1 MRIATRK
8 QDWKIVNISE
18 LDGLEK
24 YLTLFL
30 FVFHIWH
37 WFYLSQLVE
46 RCPIYKAEFQAALP
60 ETGAYQLNRA
70 SIETNTASLIS
81 LFLLEK
87 LHHP

>member
-1 MRIATRK
+1 MTIATRK

-18 LDGLEK
+18 LDRLEK

-46 RCPIYKAEFQAALP
+46 SSPIYNAVFLAALP
-60 ETGAYQLNRA
+60 ETGAHQLCRA
-70 SIETNTASLIS
+70 GVANKPIAERQLVDRA
-81 LFLLEK
+81 
-87 LHHP
+87 

>member
-46 RCPIYKAEFQAALP
+46 RCPIYNAEF
-60 ETGAYQLNRA
+60 
-70 SIETNTASLIS
+70 
-81 LFLLEK
+81 
-87 LHHP
+87 